1 MKQFNNILN
10 ILLSLVFIAI
20 SFYPC
25 ADSYVGMPVSQHIES
40 IHLTSLTQAD
50 TNIDHVDV
58 CSPLCSCSCC
68 AVSLTVADVID
79 VIDVISTKYIHKT
92 PQPYKDS
99 IIKME
104 YPIWQPPKLVA

>member
-1 MKQFNNILN
+1 MKQFNSILN
-10 ILLSLVFIAI
+10 ILLSLIFIAI

-25 ADSYVGMPVSQHIES
+25 ADSYVDVPVSQNTES

-50 TNIDHVDV
+50 SNIDHLDV

-79 VIDVISTKYIHKT
+79 VIEVISTKDNHKT
-92 PQPYKDS
+92 PQPYKNA